1 MQKNVS
7 LICNNKYVIELGMSG
22 GRFMAQCQF
31 VEGYRDFPVCNHIQE
46 IGTENIGYQTGMF
59 DDGLPFEVEEYEY
72 GEGDS
77 KVRELAIIMPD
88 IGVEEDDCEN
98 AEYDFDYTDA
108 EDDEY
113 DLDYNAYDRSSEKSN
128 IEMFQYKME
137 LKDYSALPIGMVLRG
152 QEDSFPIIKWYQ
164 EFIEEM
170 GIVEYVSD
178 IRTASVFY
186 YTDVNGNDLVQVRTG
201 LITNGQEEAISHVE
215 LRNFPNRKLSTKRNK
230 QILRLV
236 K

>member
-1 MQKNVS
+1 
-7 LICNNKYVIELGMSG
+7 
-22 GRFMAQCQF
+22 MAQCQF

-46 IGTENIGYQTGMF
+46 IGPENIGYQTGMF

-88 IGVEEDDCEN
+88 IGVEEDDCE
-98 AEYDFDYTDA
+98 DV
-108 EDDEY
+108 EY
-113 DLDYNAYDRSSEKSN
+113 DLDYDTYDKSSEKSN

-152 QEDSFPIIKWYQ
+152 QEDSFPIIKCYQ

-170 GIVEYVSD
+170 GIVEYVGD

-201 LITNGQEEAISHVE
+201 LITKGVVEAVSNVP
-215 LRNFPNRKLSTKRNK
+215 LRDFSFRKEGAKKHATSIFK
-230 QILRLV
+230 LV

>member
-1 MQKNVS
+1 
-7 LICNNKYVIELGMSG
+7 
-22 GRFMAQCQF
+22 MAQCQF
-31 VEGYRDFPVCNHIQE
+31 IEGYRDFPVCNHIQE
-46 IGTENIGYQTGMF
+46 IGPENIGYQTGMF

-77 KVRELAIIMPD
+77 KVRELAIIMPN
-88 IGVEEDDCEN
+88 IGVEEDDCEDV
-98 AEYDFDYTDA
+98 EYDFDYAEA
-108 EDDEY
+108 EDGEY
-113 DLDYNAYDRSSEKSN
+113 DLDCNAYDKSAEKSN

-186 YTDVNGNDLVQVRTG
+186 YTGINGSDLVQVRTG
-201 LITNGQEEAISHVE
+201 LITNGVIEAVSNVP
-215 LRNFPNRKLSTKRNK
+215 LRDFSFRKKGAKTVFRH
-230 QILRLV
+230 
-236 K
+236 

>member
-1 MQKNVS
+1 
-7 LICNNKYVIELGMSG
+7 
-22 GRFMAQCQF
+22 MAQCQF

-46 IGTENIGYQTGMF
+46 IGPENIGYQTGMF

-72 GEGDS
+72 GEGVS

-88 IGVEEDDCEN
+88 IGVEEDDCEDN
-98 AEYDFDYTDA
+98 
-108 EDDEY
+108 EY
-113 DLDYNAYDRSSEKSN
+113 DLDCNAYDKSAEKSN
-128 IEMFQYKME
+128 IDMFQYKME

-152 QEDSFPIIKWYQ
+152 QEDSFLTIKWYQ

-170 GIVEYVSD
+170 GIVEYVGD

-186 YTDVNGNDLVQVRTG
+186 YTDINGNDLVQVRTG
-201 LITNGQEEAISHVE
+201 LITNGVVEAVSNVP
-215 LRNFPNRKLSTKRNK
+215 LRDFSFRKEGAKKKAASVFK
-230 QILRLV
+230 LV

>member
-1 MQKNVS
+1 
-7 LICNNKYVIELGMSG
+7 
-22 GRFMAQCQF
+22 MAQCQF

-46 IGTENIGYQTGMF
+46 IGPENIGYQTGMF

-88 IGVEEDDCEN
+88 IGVEEDDCE
-98 AEYDFDYTDA
+98 DV
-108 EDDEY
+108 EY
-113 DLDYNAYDRSSEKSN
+113 DLDYDTYDKSSEKSN

-170 GIVEYVSD
+170 GIVEYVGD

-186 YTDVNGNDLVQVRTG
+186 YTDINGNNLVQVRTG
-201 LITNGQEEAISHVE
+201 LITNGVVEAVSKVP
-215 LRNFPNRKLSTKRNK
+215 LRDFSFRKKGAKKHATSIFK
-230 QILRLV
+230 LV

>member
-1 MQKNVS
+1 
-7 LICNNKYVIELGMSG
+7 
-22 GRFMAQCQF
+22 MAQCQF
-31 VEGYRDFPVCNHIQE
+31 IEGYRDFPVCNHIQG
-46 IGTENIGYQTGMF
+46 IGPENIGYQTGMF

-88 IGVEEDDCEN
+88 IGVEEDDCEDGEN
-98 AEYDFDYTDA
+98 
-108 EDDEY
+108 
-113 DLDYNAYDRSSEKSN
+113 DLDYDTYDKSSEKSN

-170 GIVEYVSD
+170 GIVEYVGD

-201 LITNGQEEAISHVE
+201 LITNGVVEAVSNVP
-215 LRNFPNRKLSTKRNK
+215 LRDFSFRKEGAKKHATSIFK
-230 QILRLV
+230 LV